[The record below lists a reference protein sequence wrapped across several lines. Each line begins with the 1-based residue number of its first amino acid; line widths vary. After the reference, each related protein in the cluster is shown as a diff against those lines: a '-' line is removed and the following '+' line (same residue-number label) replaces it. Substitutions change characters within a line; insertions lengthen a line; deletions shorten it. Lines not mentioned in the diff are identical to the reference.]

1 MGQRQE
7 MLVEGAAL
15 HAVEGAPAPRRVAV
29 LRPRRAALLVE
40 PKLRRPLPG
49 PGHVARPHLV
59 AHLDRLTRHRL
70 TVVTALAGFGKT
82 GLLAE
87 WAAAPGH
94 DPVAW
99 VSLDAA
105 DADPVRLWA
114 HVAEAMRRAGDGA
127 VEEIPHDAPPADVSA
142 RLLNGLSRHGQGM
155 VLVLD
160 DHQAVPADA
169 LSRELAP
176 FVLRL
181 PAGVRVVVA
190 GRRAPRLPLSLLRAR
205 GELAELAAD
214 LLRLR
219 VDEALR
225 MPDGPGEREME
236 GCVRSTGGW
245 PACVA
250 LAAAP
255 GGARHLRDYVAD
267 EVLAEEDPGDVRFLE
282 LTAALDEL
290 RGPTCDDLLESC
302 DSQARLRA
310 LSRSTPIVAMVN
322 GTGTRFRCEPLV
334 RSVLLDRLAEGEPAL
349 ADRLRARAVTL
360 SGAAVSEA
368 EMRVLRL
375 LPTSL
380 TLREIGERLFL
391 SLNTVKTHT
400 RSLHRKLGVSSR
412 AEAVERARALG
423 IL

>member
-1 MGQRQE
+1 MGQHQE
-7 MLVEGAAL
+7 MLVEAGAAAL
-15 HAVEGAPAPRRVAV
+15 DLAPAPGRVAV
-29 LRPRRAALLVE
+29 LRPRRTALLVE
-40 PKLRRPLPG
+40 PKLLRPRPG

-59 AHLDRLTRHRL
+59 AHLDRLSRRRL

-82 GLLAE
+82 RLLAE
-87 WAAAPGH
+87 WAAAPGC

-114 HVAEAMRRAGDGA
+114 HVSEAVRRIDADAAGTVSYD
-127 VEEIPHDAPPADVSA
+127 VPPDDVPA
-142 RLLNGLSRHGQGM
+142 RLLNGLSRRAEGM

-160 DHQAVPADA
+160 DHQALPAHV
-169 LSRELAP
+169 LSQELTP
-176 FVLRL
+176 FVVRL
-181 PAGVRVVVA
+181 PPGVRVVIA
-190 GRRAPRLPLSLLRAR
+190 GRRVPRLPLSLLRAR
-205 GELAELAAD
+205 GELAEIGAD
-214 LLRLR
+214 LLRLQ

-225 MPDGPGEREME
+225 MAAGPGEREME
-236 GCVRSTGGW
+236 SAVRSTGGW
-245 PACVA
+245 PACLA

-255 GGARHLRDYVAD
+255 GGARHVRDYVAD
-267 EVLAEEDPGDVRFLE
+267 EVLAHEDPDDVRFLE

-290 RGPTCDDLLESC
+290 RGPTCDDLLDTS
-302 DSQARLRA
+302 DSLARLRA
-310 LSRSTPIVAMVN
+310 LSRATPILSMAN
-322 GTGTRFRCEPLV
+322 GAGTRFRCEPLV
-334 RSVLLDRLAEGEPAL
+334 RAVLLDRLAEGEPQL
-349 ADRLRARAVTL
+349 AARLRARAVTL

-375 LPTSL
+375 LPTPL

>member
-1 MGQRQE
+1 MGHRQE
-7 MLVEGAAL
+7 MLIEGAL
-15 HAVEGAPAPRRVAV
+15 HAVDGEFAPSPLAV
-29 LRPRRAALLVE
+29 LRPRRVALLVE

-49 PGHVARPHLV
+49 SGYVARPQLA
-59 AHLDRLTRHRL
+59 AHLDRLSRHRL

-82 GLLAE
+82 SLLAE
-87 WAAAPGH
+87 WAAGTAR

-99 VSLDAA
+99 LSLDAG

-114 HVAEAMRRAGDGA
+114 HVAEAVRRAVGDAAG
-127 VEEIPHDAPPADVSA
+127 EIPFDAPPADVPA
-142 RLLNGLSRHGQGM
+142 RLLNALSLRGEGL

-160 DHQAVPADA
+160 DHQAVPAHVLA
-169 LSRELAP
+169 MELAP
-176 FVLRL
+176 FVLGL
-181 PAGVRVVVA
+181 PPGVRVIVA
-190 GRRAPRLPLSLLRAR
+190 GRRPPRLPLSLLRAR
-205 GELAELAAD
+205 GELGELGAD

-225 MPDGPGEREME
+225 MTHGAGEREME

-250 LAAAP
+250 LASAP
-255 GGARHLRDYVAD
+255 GGARHVRDYVAD
-267 EVLAEEDPGDVRFLE
+267 EVLAEEDPDDVRFLE

-290 RGPTCDDLLESC
+290 RGSTCDDLLESS
-302 DSQARLRA
+302 DSLARLRA
-310 LSRSTPIVAMVN
+310 LSRATPILAMVN
-322 GTGTRFRCEPLV
+322 GAGTRFRCEPLV

-375 LPTSL
+375 LPTPL
-380 TLREIGERLFL
+380 TLREIGESLFL

-400 RSLHRKLGVSSR
+400 RSLHRKLGVGSR